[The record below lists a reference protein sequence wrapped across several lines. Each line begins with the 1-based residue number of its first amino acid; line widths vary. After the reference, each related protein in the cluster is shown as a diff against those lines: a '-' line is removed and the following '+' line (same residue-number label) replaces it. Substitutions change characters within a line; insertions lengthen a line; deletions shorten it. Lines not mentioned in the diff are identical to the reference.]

1 MSLLQHWPIV
11 SFCHFPPLSPQL
23 SEFASSQEL
32 ALAHAKRGVTS
43 QLAEA
48 EARCTDLI
56 DEMAQMN
63 AELKRR
69 GERAEAAREEAAA
82 KARWG
87 K

>member
-1 MSLLQHWPIV
+1 M
-11 SFCHFPPLSPQL
+11 
-23 SEFASSQEL
+23 
-32 ALAHAKRGVTS
+32 AHAKLGVTS
-43 QLAEA
+43 QVAEA